1 MQPPKGTVYLKCLK
15 CLKCET
21 SGRTLSVERGSPR
34 VLLPDVHRC
43 AHARAARERAAQE
56 QTDAGLLLGA
66 RQGARHAGSMTRA
79 GSHVA
84 DTTYIY
90 IYHTPHRTVY
100 GTGKASPRDFL
111 SHHTAALSSALVAAD
126 ANNVLAAAAA
136 LDHRLVSGR
145 HGE

>member
-1 MQPPKGTVYLKCLK
+1 MSKSEQLYNP
-15 CLKCET
+15 
-21 SGRTLSVERGSPR
+21 RHNSPR
-34 VLLPDVHRC
+34 FDLGPKTRFADGRNCSRLAPFSTPLMHNLG
-43 AHARAARERAAQE
+43 
-56 QTDAGLLLGA
+56 DA
-66 RQGARHAGSMTRA
+66 
-79 GSHVA
+79 V
-84 DTTYIY
+84 DC
-90 IYHTPHRTVY
+90 TVY